1 MLRQD
6 DEHAYGRPPD
16 YAHGRSEP
24 GDRDILNSVSE
35 TLNIDNVREL
45 NGQVDLDQEEPKD
58 VARGFLQEQ
67 GLI

>member
-1 MLRQD
+1 M
-6 DEHAYGRPPD
+6 
-16 YAHGRSEP
+16 
-24 GDRDILNSVSE
+24 LNSVSE
-35 TLNIDNVREL
+35 TLDIDTVREL